1 MGLDGTSHGQSGSI
15 PASSRSF
22 NSLCILKD
30 NLKNQESIKICAL
43 IRGYEL
49 YGQEYKIGDKFG
61 IYVSWDGEE

>member
-1 MGLDGTSHGQSGSI
+1 MDNPVRFLLPVEVI
-15 PASSRSF
+15 

-43 IRGYEL
+43 IRRYEL
-49 YGQEYKIGDKFG
+49 SGQEYKIGDKSG

>member
-1 MGLDGTSHGQSGSI
+1 MDNPVRFLLPVEVI
-15 PASSRSF
+15 

-43 IRGYEL
+43 IRGYEYEL
-49 YGQEYKIGDKFG
+49 SGQEYKIGDKSG

>member
-1 MGLDGTSHGQSGSI
+1 MANPVRFLLPVEVI
-15 PASSRSF
+15 
-22 NSLCILKD
+22 NSLFVLKD

-49 YGQEYKIGDKFG
+49 SEQEYKIGDKSG